1 MKRKL
6 AAFMTTALATASG
19 AMYFAMSAF
28 AEEAAAAATETPK
41 PANPILTFV
50 IPLGFFFVVLYFM
63 MIRPQKK
70 REQEQKEL
78 QSSVQ
83 IGDEVVTTGG
93 IVGIV
98 VRVADDTV
106 VIETGGERTKIRMKN
121 WAIAENISAQERAK
135 AAAPK
140 KKAGLAS
147 AAVLD
152 ETDKKSK
159 KKKDNDEE

>member
-6 AAFMTTALATASG
+6 AAVMTTALATASG

-28 AEEAAAAATETPK
+28 ADDAAATTETQK
-41 PANPILTFV
+41 TANPLLTFV

-78 QSSVQ
+78 QSNVQ
-83 IGDEVVTTGG
+83 VGDEVITTGG

-106 VIETGGERTKIRMKN
+106 VIETGGERTKVRMKN
-121 WAIAENISAQERAK
+121 WAIAENVSATERAK

-147 AAVLD
+147 AAVVD
-152 ETDKKSK
+152 ETEKKSK
-159 KKKDNDEE
+159 KKKDKDEE

>member
-6 AAFMTTALATASG
+6 AAVMTTALATASG

-28 AEEAAAAATETPK
+28 AEEAADAATETQK
-41 PANPILTFV
+41 TANPLLTFV

-159 KKKDNDEE
+159 KKKDKDEE

>member
-6 AAFMTTALATASG
+6 AVIVPTAVTTAMS

-28 AEEAAAAATETPK
+28 AEEAAADSAATATTK
-41 PANPILTFV
+41 NQLLTFV
-50 IPLGFFFVVLYFM
+50 LPLGFFFVLLYFM
-63 MIRPQKK
+63 LIRPQKK

-83 IGDEVVTTGG
+83 IGDEVITTGG
-93 IVGIV
+93 VVGII
-98 VRVADDTV
+98 VRVADDTIV
-106 VIETGGERTKIRMKN
+106 LETGGERTKIRMKN
-121 WAIAENISAQERAK
+121 WAIAENISAKERAK

-147 AAVLD
+147 AGVVD
-152 ETDKKSK
+152 ETEKKSK
-159 KKKDNDEE
+159 KKKDKDEE